1 MRGVRKTHPV
11 RHGES
16 DELADAR
23 ARLAGAEE
31 HEGLLRQ
38 ALPLEAQGGH
48 DAGQGDAGRPL
59 DVVVEAALHAPVL
72 PQEVKRVVVREVLEL
87 QDAVRHDLP
96 HRPHE
101 LVQEGR
107 VLRAGGP
114 PLPEPLVLGVP
125 QQALVVRAHV
135 QAHREALVGVHAR
148 RRGVEENLPLR
159 DPHAA
164 GPEVPEAQ
172 DAFAVGDDAH
182 LDPARVRPVAQLGQ
196 DPPFVPEADE
206 QPGGPQGQVAVPLA
220 GLPHRGRVDVRQH
233 LLRVRAQQAEERGG
247 VRLLEVPQVEVL
259 IYGRLQPPQALHG
272 GVPPLPPARAP
283 AFFPEPPSRRGRRR
297 GPPLTGRKFLACRL
311 SAAGRHRAWGRAPRG
326 NRAPD
331 LPPRGA
337 GGRTGTGTGTGT
349 PARGSGPALPGR
361 FFPTRFVSEARALT
375 SSGRPRR
382 APRRAPPRPRTC

>member
-11 RHGES
+11 RHGEG

-72 PQEVKRVVVREVLEL
+72 PQEVERVVVREVLEL

-135 QAHREALVGVHAR
+135 QAHREALAGVHAR
-148 RRGVEENLPLR
+148 RRGVEEDLPLR

-182 LDPARVRPVAQLGQ
+182 LDPARVRPAAQLGQ

-220 GLPHRGRVDVRQH
+220 GLPHYGRVDVRQH

-272 GVPPLPPARAP
+272 GVPPLPPAP
-283 AFFPEPPSRRGRRR
+283 VFFPEPP
-297 GPPLTGRKFLACRL
+297 PPG
-311 SAAGRHRAWGRAPRG
+311 GEEAPRPASHG
-326 NRAPD
+326 PEVSGLSFERERAAKAPGVGEGAKGEPRPEPG
-331 LPPRGA
+331 PPRGWGPDGDGDGDA
-337 GGRTGTGTGTGT
+337 GAGER
-349 PARGSGPALPGR
+349 ARPPRKVFPNAVRFRGPGFNKLGSPPEGPA
-361 FFPTRFVSEARALT
+361 
-375 SSGRPRR
+375 
-382 APRRAPPRPRTC
+382 PRPAAP